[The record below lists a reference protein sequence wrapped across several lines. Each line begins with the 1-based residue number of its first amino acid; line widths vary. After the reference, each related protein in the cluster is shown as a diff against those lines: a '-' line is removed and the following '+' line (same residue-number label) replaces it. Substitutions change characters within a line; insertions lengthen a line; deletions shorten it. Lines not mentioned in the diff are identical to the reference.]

1 MEKPS
6 ARSVA
11 LGIVALCVSAAV
23 ALNAVDSSHTRQ
35 LVAEQEQAAQVAAVP
50 DLSPFVDY
58 QQLSDPLLV
67 LVNGRVALPQ
77 DWEMLPFFVDGQAV
91 NRRMGEDLS
100 RMLEDA
106 AEENVW
112 LWVASGYRSSQRQ
125 KVLFQQQVERWQET
139 GCSLEEAREK
149 ALQTV
154 ALPGHSEHQTGLAV
168 DFSPVSPAFAQTE
181 AYGWLQEHGA
191 AYGFVQRYPAGK
203 ESWTGVAEESW
214 HYRYVGRRHA
224 SNMQRLGLCLEE
236 YVLSEEAGK
245 TG

>member
-35 LVAEQEQAAQVAAVP
+35 LVAEQEQAAQAAAVP

-149 ALQTV
+149 A
-154 ALPGHSEHQTGLAV
+154 
-168 DFSPVSPAFAQTE
+168 
-181 AYGWLQEHGA
+181 
-191 AYGFVQRYPAGK
+191 R
-203 ESWTGVAEESW
+203 AEETPVNS
-214 HYRYVGRRHA
+214 RVFIP
-224 SNMQRLGLCLEE
+224 EE
-236 YVLSEEAGK
+236 PAQ
-245 TG
+245 

>member
-1 MEKPS
+1 
-6 ARSVA
+6 
-11 LGIVALCVSAAV
+11 
-23 ALNAVDSSHTRQ
+23 
-35 LVAEQEQAAQVAAVP
+35 
-50 DLSPFVDY
+50 
-58 QQLSDPLLV
+58 
-67 LVNGRVALPQ
+67 
-77 DWEMLPFFVDGQAV
+77 MLPFFVDGQAV